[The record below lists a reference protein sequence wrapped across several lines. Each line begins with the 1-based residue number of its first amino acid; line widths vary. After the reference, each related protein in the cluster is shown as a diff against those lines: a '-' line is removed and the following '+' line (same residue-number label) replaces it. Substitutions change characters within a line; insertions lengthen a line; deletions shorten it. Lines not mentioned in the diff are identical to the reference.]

1 MNINK
6 VGLEAE
12 FLLKNQN
19 GELVYPGEHGFG
31 YDDFC
36 ILGEFRALPGQTREE
51 TIANFYK
58 EYYKVI
64 YQAKAKKLTID
75 ISQGWQNID
84 PKLYAEILR
93 KMGSKSVAQCK
104 NIYNTD
110 ILSLS
115 DADIENGKVINQRI
129 SSGLHIHFS
138 SEEVNS
144 KTFETCNYESVK
156 LPINLNNAEACFDLY
171 RKTQEKNKQEI
182 TARASKITVPVVKYI
197 VESLD
202 KELLSKFTK
211 DLPKLKY
218 RHSGFYEMKS
228 WGVEYRSLPFNK
240 NVLENIDY
248 VVDYSYSLL
257 ENL

>member
-12 FLLKNQN
+12 FLLKDVQGN
-19 GELVYPGEHGFG
+19 LVYPADNGFG
-31 YDDFC
+31 HDDFC
-36 ILGEFRALPGQTREE
+36 ILGEFRALPGETREK
-51 TIANFYK
+51 TIANFYE

-64 YQAKAKKLTID
+64 YQAKAKKLTVD
-75 ISQGWQNID
+75 IVNGWQNIE

-104 NIYNTD
+104 NIYNID

-115 DADIENGKVINQRI
+115 DANIKGGKVINQCI
-129 SSGLHIHFS
+129 SAGLHVHFS
-138 SEEVNS
+138 SEEVNT
-144 KTFETCNYESVK
+144 KVVETFNYESVK

-171 RKTQEKNKQEI
+171 RKTHEKNKQEI

-202 KELLSKFTK
+202 KELLAKFTK

-218 RHSGFYEMKS
+218 RHPGFYEMKN